1 MDATTRT
8 PTPTMIGILTKA
20 GLTAEANPELFGSF
34 EAAWAKIG
42 ELRAESWA
50 KPASEK
56 SLGMITQSM
65 LGAQLGWQPRVFPG
79 AGQQFVS
86 MQIDILRALDALD
99 AADIDG
105 NRTTKIVAYRKLL
118 EVIRNSLTV
127 DKPNDRR
134 QRGGKPEA
142 DPAPF

>member
-1 MDATTRT
+1 MDAVRT
-8 PTPTMIGILTKA
+8 PTPTMLSILTKA
-20 GLTAEANPELFGSF
+20 GLTAEANPDLFGSF

-42 ELRAESWA
+42 EIRAESWS

-56 SLGMITQSM
+56 SRAMIEQSM

-86 MQIDILRALDALD
+86 MQIDILKALDALD
-99 AADIDG
+99 AADIGGD
-105 NRTTKIVAYRKLL
+105 RPAKVVAYRKLL
-118 EVIRNSLTV
+118 ETLRESLTV

-134 QRGGKPEA
+134 TRGGKA
-142 DPAPF
+142 DSDPAPF